1 MGASCLIW
9 QMNRYHFEV
18 FRNQAQSSFKCG
30 ILITCHFS
38 FCGKF
43 STKLVDVTVN
53 NNRKTIKLYF
63 LLITRR
69 LQSYGIILLF
79 AAWYACTVARLPIWA
94 RGSHAWA
101 PSFSQSHTEDEHL
114 RDRATLWSIVPLGA
128 FSFRDAR

>member
-1 MGASCLIW
+1 MR
-9 QMNRYHFEV
+9 MNRYHFEV

-30 ILITCHFS
+30 KLITCHFS

-53 NNRKTIKLYF
+53 NNSQKKTIKLYF

-69 LQSYGIILLF
+69 LQSYGTILLF
-79 AAWYACTVARLPIWA
+79 AAWCACTVVRLPIWA

-101 PSFSQSHTEDEHL
+101 PSFSQPHTEDEHL
-114 RDRATLWSIVPLGA
+114 RDHATLWSIVPSGA
-128 FSFRDAR
+128 FSFRDAHSRVL